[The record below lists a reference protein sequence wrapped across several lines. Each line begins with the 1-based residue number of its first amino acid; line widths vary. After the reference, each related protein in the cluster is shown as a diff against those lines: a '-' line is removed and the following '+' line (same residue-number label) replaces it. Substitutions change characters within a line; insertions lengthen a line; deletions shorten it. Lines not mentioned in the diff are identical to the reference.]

1 MPSDVLNPAC
11 LLAESAYQLGDLP
24 LFALLP
30 VLLVMSGFFS
40 GTETALFSLSGAS
53 RARLARDR
61 GLIGRAVHTLLVNPR
76 MLLITLMFGNMLANV
91 SYFVISSVLL
101 LKLNAVHAN
110 PLVITVATFTPLLV
124 IIVFGEVLPK
134 LLANTAQITWVRA
147 TAIPMLAVHRF
158 INPLRLVLNQWLIS
172 PLSRLIEPRSRPAAL
187 SPGELEA
194 LIQLSQQ
201 RGVIDRSEEQLLRE
215 VVALS
220 QMRVRQVMVPRVDIH
235 WVDQDESPR
244 ALRRLIEITRLTKF
258 LVCRGDLDHVQGIV
272 YARQFLLAAAAE
284 QPGRPMTIRSVTRN
298 VRFVPEQQRVDQ
310 LITEFRR
317 QGMQMAV
324 VVDEYGGTAGL
335 VTLKDVLERLVG
347 DLDMDEAPGEGEANP
362 AQPLG
367 EGRWQVSGRLA
378 VRDWAEAFGQR
389 RVPEEVVTVG
399 GLITAKLGRIPR
411 IGDAISLG
419 NLRMKVRSMDRGRVE
434 SVLLELEDAAEAS
447 ANPGAQ
453 P

>member
-1 MPSDVLNPAC
+1 
-11 LLAESAYQLGDLP
+11 
-24 LFALLP
+24 
-30 VLLVMSGFFS
+30 
-40 GTETALFSLSGAS
+40 LSGAS
-53 RARLARDR
+53 RARLGRDR
-61 GLIGRAVHTLLVNPR
+61 GLIGRAVHTLLADPR

-91 SYFVISSVLL
+91 SYFVVSSVLL
-101 LKLNAVHAN
+101 LKLNAAHTN
-110 PLVITVATFTPLLV
+110 PLIITIATFTPLLV

-187 SPGELEA
+187 SPDELEA

-220 QMRVRQVMVPRVDIH
+220 QMRVRQVMIPRVDIH
-235 WVDQDESPR
+235 WIDQSESPQ
-244 ALRRLIEITRLTKF
+244 ALRRLIERTGLTKF
-258 LVCRGDLDHVQGIV
+258 LVCRGDLDHVEGIV
-272 YARQFLLAAAAE
+272 YARQFLLAAAAARERE
-284 QPGRPMTIRSVTRN
+284 QPLTLRSITRN
-298 VRFVPEQQRVDQ
+298 VQFVPEQQRVDQ
-310 LITEFRR
+310 LITDFRR
-317 QGMQMAV
+317 RGMQLAV

-347 DLDMDEAPGEGEANP
+347 DLDMDEAPGEGEAIP
-362 AQPLG
+362 ARSLG
-367 EGRWQVSGRLA
+367 DGRWQVNGRLA

-399 GLITAKLGRIPR
+399 GLITAKLGRIPHV
-411 IGDAISLG
+411 GDTVSLG
-419 NLRMKVRSMDRGRVE
+419 NLRLEVQSMDRGRVE
-434 SVLLELEDAAEAS
+434 SVLLELDDPSRTPATTGGPS
-447 ANPGAQ
+447 
-453 P
+453 